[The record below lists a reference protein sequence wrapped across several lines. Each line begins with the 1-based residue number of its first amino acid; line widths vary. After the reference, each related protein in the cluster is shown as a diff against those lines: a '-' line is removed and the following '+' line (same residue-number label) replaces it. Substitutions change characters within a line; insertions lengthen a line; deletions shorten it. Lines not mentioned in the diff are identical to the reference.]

1 MGIKNFT
8 TRRRKI
14 ASLLRSRAAIL
25 YWAVKDRRVP
35 ALVKILAF
43 FIVAYALSPI
53 DIIPD
58 FIPLIGYLDDIIVIP
73 LAVSFAL
80 SPVPLEVKKEYE
92 LRLESEE
99 ETIPQRIWQGIFIV
113 VGIWLLFG
121 LAIYKA
127 FLD

>member
-1 MGIKNFT
+1 M
-8 TRRRKI
+8 
-14 ASLLRSRAAIL
+14 SLLTLFFGNSINPFL
-25 YWAVKDRRVP
+25 WY
-35 ALVKILAF
+35 
-43 FIVAYALSPI
+43 FIVALIVAILI
-53 DIIPD
+53 TLLDKWLFDIIPD